1 MRDRPF
7 FRSLPALTGAALLL
21 LAVPIILAQ
30 DPPTPPGQAATRVQK
45 PAAPSTPETPAPVGV
60 LDRLRG
66 GGSIRIGY
74 RTDARPFSF
83 NNESGVA
90 AGYSVELC
98 RHIVEAV
105 RGEIGSRDLAVDWVP
120 LNAGERFEALKQRR
134 VDLLCGA
141 ETVTLS
147 RRADASFSIPVF
159 PGGVGALVRAD
170 APARLREALAGR
182 GQARPVWRASATQ
195 AVQSRFLSAV
205 QGTTAERWL
214 LERIGELQIIASVSR
229 QPGYDAGVQAL
240 VDRRTDVLF
249 GERAILL
256 DAARRHRV
264 PGELIVID
272 RLFTYEPLAF
282 ALARGDESLRLVVDR
297 TLSRLQASGE
307 LGRVYANWFAEPDDS
322 TLTFFRWNALPE

>member
-1 MRDRPF
+1 MRDRRF
-7 FRSLPALTGAALLL
+7 FRLSLALSAAAVLL

-30 DPPTPPGQAATRVQK
+30 NPSTPRGAAATGVQNPAP
-45 PAAPSTPETPAPVGV
+45 PAAPQTASAGV

-66 GGSIRIGY
+66 GGPIRVGY
-74 RTDARPFSF
+74 RTDAQPFSF

-98 RHIVEAV
+98 RRVVEAV
-105 RGEIGSRDLAVDWVP
+105 RGETGARDLVVDWVP
-120 LNAGERFEALKQRR
+120 LGAGERFEALAQKRID
-134 VDLLCGA
+134 VLCGA

-147 RRADASFSIPVF
+147 RRAEASFSIPIF

-182 GQARPVWRASATQ
+182 GQARPVWRAQATQ

-214 LERIGELQIIASVSR
+214 VDRIGELQIIASVSR
-229 QPGYDAGVQAL
+229 QPGYDAAVQAL

-249 GERAILL
+249 GERAILF

-264 PGELIVID
+264 PGDLVVID
-272 RLFTYEPLAF
+272 RLFTYEPLA
-282 ALARGDESLRLVVDR
+282 LGLPRGDDSLRLVVDR
-297 TLSRLQASGE
+297 TLSRLAASGE
-307 LGRVYANWFAEPDDS
+307 LGRLYTTWFAEPDDS